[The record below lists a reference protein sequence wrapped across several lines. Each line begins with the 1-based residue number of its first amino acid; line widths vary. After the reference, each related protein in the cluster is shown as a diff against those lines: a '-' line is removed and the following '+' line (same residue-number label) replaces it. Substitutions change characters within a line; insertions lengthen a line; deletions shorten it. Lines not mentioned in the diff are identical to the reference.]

1 MIGLILKRASASRLS
16 GEWSE
21 DDYRIRQKLAAGI
34 GRVLINAQISAGY
47 ALTLRLRHLWY
58 WYFWLTVVQKM
69 RPGRGS
75 SVGAMLLAAVVVL
88 HPNPVSIELDFVV
101 GPAFGSPF
109 AEASLIVNGVLAP
122 VPGPIAGAGL

>member
-1 MIGLILKRASASRLS
+1 MIGLILERASASRLS

-69 RPGRGS
+69 TPCDKLTRDRCWQRVPPSG
-75 SVGAMLLAAVVVL
+75 VVL
-88 HPNPVSIELDFVV
+88 LE
-101 GPAFGSPF
+101 GSCH
-109 AEASLIVNGVLAP
+109 A
-122 VPGPIAGAGL
+122 